1 MGGSEALGRG
11 LYLIIAILVVI
22 LLVVLALPFV
32 T

>member
-11 LYLIIAILVVI
+11 YYLIIAILVVI
-22 LLVVLALPFV
+22 LLIVLALPFV